1 MRYAIMR
8 LCHDK
13 LSRLSEKLGNL
24 CAPPSDG
31 RRRRPRSNVPLL
43 HRPIQPRNEAPIPP
57 LHAPAV
63 PAYWPIRYES
73 IDHRT
78 IRIITEMHPLT
89 VGNGI
94 TFNTNNAMTPKELYE
109 WAKRRKI
116 EDVQIRL
123 CDGMAIT
130 MYRKWNAS
138 PPAGTKLS
146 STFPRLK
153 QSNTTTPNPGA
164 KSLTRTTN
172 EKPACVVP
180 TRPGLAVICGLTP
193 LRARLARHS
202 PVCGAEPAVAVSP
215 QA

>member
-1 MRYAIMR
+1 MR

-31 RRRRPRSNVPLL
+31 RRRRPRSNAPLL

-57 LHAPAV
+57 PHAPAV

-130 MYRKWNAS
+130 MYRKWNAL

-172 EKPACVVP
+172 EKLACVVP
-180 TRPGLAVICGLTP
+180 TRPGRGGNGPAWLSSADLRPCGLAW
-193 LRARLARHS
+193 LGIRRSAARSR
-202 PVCGAEPAVAVSP
+202 P
-215 QA
+215 